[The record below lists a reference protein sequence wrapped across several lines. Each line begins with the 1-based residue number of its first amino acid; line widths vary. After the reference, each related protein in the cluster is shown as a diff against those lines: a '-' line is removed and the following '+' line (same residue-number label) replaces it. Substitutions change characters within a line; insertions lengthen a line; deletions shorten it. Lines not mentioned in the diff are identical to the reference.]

1 MSDFGFVSVNYP
13 HYPLSTFIVLF
24 GLIFSITPILLLLI
38 PYRLIRLV
46 NLSYLVVILV
56 AVLVLDM
63 MRSPGNAE
71 WPVQGPSLDH
81 SRWNIKSV

>member
-1 MSDFGFVSVNYP
+1 MSDFGFVSANYP

-24 GLIFSITPILLLLI
+24 GVIFSITPILLLLI

-46 NLSYLVVILV
+46 SLSNLVGILV
-56 AVLVLDM
+56 TVLVLDM
-63 MRSPGNAE
+63 MRSPCNAE

-81 SRWNIKSV
+81 SQ

>member
-24 GLIFSITPILLLLI
+24 GVIFSITPILLLLI

-46 NLSYLVVILV
+46 SLSNLVVILV
-56 AVLVLDM
+56 TVLVLDM
-63 MRSPGNAE
+63 MRSPGNSE

-81 SRWNIKSV
+81 SQ